1 MKYLI
6 VLFIVT
12 GCFIFTF
19 NSCEFGDKLTGEYYL
34 TDEMKNALPY
44 KGGEKVYYRL
54 QDNSQIVLEA
64 GVRHN
69 KVEEIPEGLNTNE
82 YYILEREY
90 MWLDNDSISIYYRL
104 YGKYYHSPLFMIDFT
119 YKKVNLFK
127 YELPLKEDSSDHI
140 DSLYV
145 IDRWIK
151 DIYIEKDSYQV
162 EGQPAGQTII
172 YYSTQYGIVK
182 LERPDGLIMQLESIE
197 W

>member
-64 GVRHN
+64 GIRYN
-69 KVEEIPEGLNTNE
+69 KVEEISEGLNTNE

-104 YGKYYHSPLFMIDFT
+104 YGKYYHSPLCIIHCSYNGGVQFEF
-119 YKKVNLFK
+119 V
-127 YELPLKEDSSDHI
+127 LPLNKETSDYT

-151 DIYIEKDSYQV
+151 DLYITKENFYRD
-162 EGQPAGQTII
+162 GQIIGQSII
-172 YYSTQYGIVK
+172 NYSTQYGIVK
-182 LERPDGLIMQLESIE
+182 WERPDGLIMQLESIE